1 VQAQI
6 SFGQGDFNSL
16 KRLTERKDPMKRMA
30 IFLAALVIIFALPGC
45 YGMSREQ
52 QTTLSGAAIGAGGGA
67 LLGGIVGGRPLEGA
81 ALGAALGALG
91 GYIVGEQG
99 EGYRHHRR

>member
-1 VQAQI
+1 M
-6 SFGQGDFNSL
+6 L
-16 KRLTERKDPMKRMA
+16 KRVLF
-30 IFLAALVIIFALPGC
+30 IFVILAFVFTLLGC
-45 YGMSREQ
+45 YGMSRTE

-91 GYIVGEQG
+91 GYIAGEGG
-99 EGYRHHRR
+99 EGYRHRR

>member
-1 VQAQI
+1 
-6 SFGQGDFNSL
+6 
-16 KRLTERKDPMKRMA
+16 MKRIA
-30 IFLAALVIIFALPGC
+30 IVFVIVAFVCTILGC
-45 YGMSREQ
+45 YGMSRTE

-91 GYIVGEQG
+91 GYIAGEGG
-99 EGYRHHRR
+99 EGYRRHRR